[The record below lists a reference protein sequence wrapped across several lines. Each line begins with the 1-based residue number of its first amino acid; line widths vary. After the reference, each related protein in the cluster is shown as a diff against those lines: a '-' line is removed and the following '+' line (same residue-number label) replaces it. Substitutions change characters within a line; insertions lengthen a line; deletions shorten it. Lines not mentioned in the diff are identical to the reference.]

1 MTPSIAAPRRT
12 LTLLVLLAL
21 ALPAL
26 GACGRKGPPE
36 PPEGSTYPRQY
47 PNPTYQ

>member
-1 MTPSIAAPRRT
+1 MRFPLSRRT
-12 LTLLVLLAL
+12 RLAVLLIAMSL

-26 GACGRKGPPE
+26 SACGRKGPPE
-36 PPEGSTYPRQY
+36 PPEGSTYPRQF

>member
-1 MTPSIAAPRRT
+1 MTSWLAGRNR
-12 LTLLVLLAL
+12 LLICAILLSL

-26 GACGRKGPPE
+26 SACGRKGPPE

>member
-1 MTPSIAAPRRT
+1 MRFWLSGRNR
-12 LTLLVLLAL
+12 LVLLLIAMSL

-26 GACGRKGPPE
+26 SACGRKGPPE

>member
-1 MTPSIAAPRRT
+1 MRFWLLGRNR
-12 LTLLVLLAL
+12 LVLLLIAMSL

-26 GACGRKGPPE
+26 SACGRKGPPE

>member
-1 MTPSIAAPRRT
+1 MNAFIKGRRRV
-12 LTLLVLLAL
+12 LALLVLLAL

-26 GACGRKGPPE
+26 EACGRKGPPE

>member
-1 MTPSIAAPRRT
+1 MSSFIRGRRPI
-12 LTLLVLLAL
+12 LALLVLLAL

-26 GACGRKGPPE
+26 EACGRKGPPE

>member
-1 MTPSIAAPRRT
+1 MSSFIKGRRRI
-12 LTLLVLLAL
+12 LALLVLLAL

-26 GACGRKGPPE
+26 DACGRKGPPE

>member
-1 MTPSIAAPRRT
+1 MSSSHRGRHR
-12 LTLLVLLAL
+12 LLVLLLALTL

-26 GACGRKGPPE
+26 SACGRKGPPE
-36 PPEGSTYPRQY
+36 PPEGTTYPRQY

>member
-1 MTPSIAAPRRT
+1 MSSFIRGRRRA
-12 LTLLVLLAL
+12 LALLVLLAL